1 NFKEMYYYAKT
12 NNFDISK
19 LRKSFFEIDN
29 GGNIFTFANQY
40 ILFLYATYI
49 YHRENFEDMYK
60 LFVESMNGV
69 YKKSTYYNVIS
80 KSVSNDNLLNYT
92 ENMLNSNSIFDIKIS
107 PVYAIQSTYYFL
119 DSEKDLDYYLK
130 IVSEIA
136 VTDLFNR
143 SIQPISVLQENSG
156 KLKQRLNEYIK
167 EIK

>member
-1 NFKEMYYYAKT
+1 
-12 NNFDISK
+12 
-19 LRKSFFEIDN
+19 
-29 GGNIFTFANQY
+29 
-40 ILFLYATYI
+40 
-49 YHRENFEDMYK
+49 
-60 LFVESMNGV
+60 
-69 YKKSTYYNVIS
+69 
-80 KSVSNDNLLNYT
+80 
-92 ENMLNSNSIFDIKIS
+92 MLNSNSIFDIKIC

-143 SIQPISVLQENSG
+143 SIQPINVLQENSG